1 MLAKPKLILHNI
13 SNPNPQPTMG
23 QDESNTAKRN
33 PALYVP
39 VEEDYSSPAKA
50 LSLAILLSFALI
62 VLVTILATAF

>member
-1 MLAKPKLILHNI
+1 M
-13 SNPNPQPTMG
+13 S
-23 QDESNTAKRN
+23 QDESDTAKRN

-50 LSLAILLSFALI
+50 LSLAILLSIALV